1 MLEAIARR
9 RHRRALIRA
18 SPRLYTGADCKE
30 ELQSQGGYL
39 QSRISFVRDVY
50 AEVSNQPVAISL
62 AVRILTRTRR
72 DIWYSHLQCRI
83 DDGLS
88 RCKTCC
94 PLLAS

>member
-18 SPRLYTGADCKE
+18 SPRLYAGADCRE

-39 QSRISFVRDVY
+39 QSRMSFVRDVY

-62 AVRILTRTRR
+62 AVRILTRTRWA
-72 DIWYSHLQCRI
+72 ISVSHFHVRI
-83 DDGLS
+83 DDVS
-88 RCKTCC
+88 
-94 PLLAS
+94 